1 MHQALGQWDGR
12 LQPLLCPAVGPH
24 ALLLHPVYEVHAAM
38 HRE

>member
-12 LQPLLCPAVGPH
+12 LQPLLCPAIGPH
-24 ALLLHPVYEVHAAM
+24 ALLLRPVYEVHAAM